1 MLSDTTANEVEPDT
15 LPTDAELSE
24 YAKITNTDEN
34 LLDFLKTNSQ
44 RFPLLSSIAWKLL
57 SMPAT
62 STPSER
68 IFSAAGRIIE
78 KHRTQLAPDTVD
90 NLLVIHSACKVCRVY
105 AETCQSSGGSG
116 RSGWQESSQ
125 RRRAAAKKAQ
135 KNAYATCIQSFWI
148 IM

>member
-1 MLSDTTANEVEPDT
+1 MRSDGETSKNLLGDFFQDMSSDMTANEVEPDT

-44 RFPLLSSIAWKLL
+44 RFPLLSSIARKLL
-57 SMPAT
+57 SVPAT

-78 KHRTQLAPDTVD
+78 EHRTQLALDTRQ
-90 NLLVIHSACKVCRVY
+90 LAGY
-105 AETCQSSGGSG
+105 T
-116 RSGWQESSQ
+116 Q
-125 RRRAAAKKAQ
+125 RPLTITNTNTSRCLK
-135 KNAYATCIQSFWI
+135 
-148 IM
+148 

>member
-1 MLSDTTANEVEPDT
+1 MRSDGETSKNLLGDFFQDMSSDTTANEVEPDT

-44 RFPLLSSIAWKLL
+44 RFPLLSSIARKLL
-57 SMPAT
+57 SVPAT

-78 KHRTQLAPDTVD
+78 EHRTQLAPDTVD
-90 NLLVIHSACKVCRVY
+90 NLLVIHSAR
-105 AETCQSSGGSG
+105 
-116 RSGWQESSQ
+116 
-125 RRRAAAKKAQ
+125 
-135 KNAYATCIQSFWI
+135 
-148 IM
+148 